1 MNKPFKLIVIVIS
14 LLLTNVH
21 MSCNDT
27 DNCEEAI
34 CTLVLVR
41 ISISITDQDQKPVIL
56 DSYEVINLEN
66 GENITVSLSPT
77 EQEQTFQSGRYLLI
91 EDNVLGVNQEQ
102 QIQFRGFIN
111 DQQVISSDY
120 IVSTDCC
127 HVSLV
132 SGDVE
137 LTL

>member
-1 MNKPFKLIVIVIS
+1 MNKPFKLIVILIS
-14 LLLTNVH
+14 LLFTSAQISCDDTN
-21 MSCNDT
+21 
-27 DNCEEAI
+27 NCEDAI
-34 CTLVLVR
+34 CTLVLIR
-41 ISISITDQDQKPVIL
+41 ISVSITDQDQKPVIL

-66 GENITVSLSPT
+66 GENITVSLSPA
-77 EQEQTFQSGRYLLI
+77 EQELQLGQYLLI
-91 EDNVLGVNQEQ
+91 EDDVLGVNQEQ

-120 IVSTDCC
+120 TVSTDCC

-132 SGDVE
+132 SGDLE